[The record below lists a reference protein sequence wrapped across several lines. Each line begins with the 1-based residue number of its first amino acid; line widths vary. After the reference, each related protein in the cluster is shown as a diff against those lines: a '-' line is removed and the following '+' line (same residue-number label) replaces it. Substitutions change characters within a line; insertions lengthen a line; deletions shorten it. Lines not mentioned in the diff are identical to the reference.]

1 MSRPTDK
8 IALVPATIRLPQD
21 VYDAIQAL
29 ATADSR
35 SFQFIAA
42 KILTDAVT
50 PPEACISYFHDAPA
64 EYAKMGR

>member
-8 IALVPATIRLPQD
+8 KALVPATIRLPQE

-35 SFQFIAA
+35 SFQYIAA

-50 PPEACISYFHDAPA
+50 PPDMPALAALEKISI
-64 EYAKMGR
+64 